1 MTLCVYA
8 LLAVGTGLW
17 CAGTGEV
24 QFPRVHDTLGGNAIR
39 GQGLRICSESIERN
53 IKHKKKMG
61 LSKMK
66 EQKEP
71 VSRLPFGQLV
81 WEG

>member
-8 LLAVGTGLW
+8 LLAVSTGLW

-53 IKHKKKMG
+53 IKHKKRWDY
-61 LSKMK
+61 
-66 EQKEP
+66 Q
-71 VSRLPFGQLV
+71 R
-81 WEG
+81 